1 MLQKPI
7 YIGNDHGGYELKQSI
22 MEHLKKRGIAYI
34 DTGSSTR
41 EIVRYPYY
49 AAKIAGAVS
58 RGEADRGIL
67 ICSTG
72 IGMSILANRFKGV
85 RASLCTDT
93 YMAKMTRA
101 HNASNVLCLGGKV
114 IGELEALDILD
125 AWLDTEYEAGR
136 HSISLELIGEA
147 EEHLSQPITPQQEEL
162 FHDFNR

>member
-58 RGEADRGIL
+58 IKKPLGSLHGQSVLPFSPRL
-67 ICSTG
+67 CS
-72 IGMSILANRFKGV
+72 K
-85 RASLCTDT
+85 
-93 YMAKMTRA
+93 
-101 HNASNVLCLGGKV
+101 
-114 IGELEALDILD
+114 
-125 AWLDTEYEAGR
+125 
-136 HSISLELIGEA
+136 
-147 EEHLSQPITPQQEEL
+147 
-162 FHDFNR
+162 

>member
-1 MLQKPI
+1 MLQKPV
-7 YIGNDHGGYELKQSI
+7 YIGNDHGGYKLKQSI
-22 MEHLKKRGIAYI
+22 MEHLKKREIAYVDI
-34 DTGSSTR
+34 GSGTE

-58 RGEADRGIL
+58 RGETDRGIL

-101 HNASNVLCLGGKV
+101 HNDSNVLCLGGKV

-125 AWLDTEYEAGR
+125 AWLDTEYEAGL

-147 EEHLSQPITPQQEEL
+147 EEHLCQPIIPLQEDI
-162 FHDFNR
+162 FHDLNR

>member
-93 YMAKMTRA
+93 YMA
-101 HNASNVLCLGGKV
+101 N
-114 IGELEALDILD
+114 

>member
-101 HNASNVLCLGGKV
+101 HNDSNVLCLGGKV

-136 HSISLELIGEA
+136 HSISLSLLGEA
-147 EEHLSQPITPQQEEL
+147 ASPLRPPLTPPPSSFFPSFPL
-162 FHDFNR
+162 

>member
-1 MLQKPI
+1 MQEAAP
-7 YIGNDHGGYELKQSI
+7 GNCKISLLCS
-22 MEHLKKRGIAYI
+22 
-34 DTGSSTR
+34 
-41 EIVRYPYY
+41 
-49 AAKIAGAVS
+49 KIAGAVS

-72 IGMSILANRFKGV
+72 IGMSILANRFKGSG
-85 RASLCTDT
+85 RHYKHDT

-101 HNASNVLCLGGKV
+101 HNDSNVLCLGGKV